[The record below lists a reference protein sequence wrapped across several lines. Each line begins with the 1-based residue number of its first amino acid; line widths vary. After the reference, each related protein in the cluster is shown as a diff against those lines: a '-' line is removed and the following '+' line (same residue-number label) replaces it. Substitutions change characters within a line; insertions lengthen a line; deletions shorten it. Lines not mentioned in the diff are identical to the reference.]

1 MARRDLRM
9 IAQRFTMDDAGAGP
23 AAVDQGYYQ
32 QAGRR

>member
-9 IAQRFTMDDAGAGP
+9 IAQRFTMDVPDVSHAWSTR
-23 AAVDQGYYQ
+23 YYQ